1 MSIVSTCIKL
11 WSYRQNTVLS
21 LKLYLIYKMC
31 GGTKMKMV
39 KVLAAL
45 SAATLALVGCNSKSS
60 TIKLGS
66 IGPLSGNY
74 AVYGGDCKNGI
85 ELAVNEINAAGGIN
99 GQKIELL
106 AEDDEGQPEKSVSA
120 YKKLTTKDGV
130 KLIIGSL
137 TSGCAIA
144 ITPLAQAQ
152 KIVQIAPAATAPAV
166 TDAGNYI
173 FRACY
178 DDPFQG
184 TVGGKF
190 AAETLGAKRAAILYD
205 IGNDYSVGLYE
216 NFKTSFEANGGE
228 IVSLESYSTGDK
240 DFNAQLTKI
249 KNANPDVVY
258 LPDYYSTVALI
269 VKQLRA
275 QGIDTPI
282 VGADGW
288 DGLTE
293 NAGDEVLNG
302 FYSNHYAADST
313 DEKVQ
318 NFVKNY
324 KEKYTL
330 TPTSFGALGYDSVY
344 MLKDAIEKAG
354 TADSEKVREAL
365 EATNG
370 SYVTGHLTF
379 NEKHNPVKGAVIVE
393 LVKGDDGKLTTVYKT
408 TVNP

>member
-1 MSIVSTCIKL
+1 
-11 WSYRQNTVLS
+11 
-21 LKLYLIYKMC
+21 
-31 GGTKMKMV
+31 MKMV
-39 KVLAAL
+39 KVMAAL
-45 SAATLALVGCNSKSS
+45 SAVALALVGCNSKSS

-66 IGPLSGNY
+66 IGPLTGPY

-99 GQKIELL
+99 GQNLELI
-106 AEDDEGQPEKSVSA
+106 AEDDEGLAEKSVSA
-120 YKKLTTKDGV
+120 YKKLVTKDGV
-130 KLIIGSL
+130 KLVLGSL

-152 KIVQIAPAATAPAV
+152 KVVQIAPAATAPAL
-166 TDAGNYI
+166 TDAGNFI

-190 AAETLGAKRAAILYD
+190 AAESLGAKKAAILYD
-205 IGNDYSVGLYE
+205 IGNDYSVGLTE
-216 NFKTSFEANGGE
+216 NFKTSFEANGGS

-249 KNANPDVVY
+249 KNAEPDVVY
-258 LPDYYSTVALI
+258 LPDYYGTVALI

-275 QGIDTPI
+275 QGINTPI

-293 NAGDEVLNG
+293 NAGTEVLG
-302 FYSNHYAADST
+302 GYYSNHYAADST
-313 DEKVQ
+313 EPKVQ

-324 KEKYTL
+324 KEKYSL
-330 TPTSFGALGYDSVY
+330 TPTAFAALGYDSVY
-344 MLKDAIEKAG
+344 MLKDAIAKAG
-354 TADSEKVREAL
+354 STDSEAVRAAL
-365 EATNG
+365 ETTDG
-370 SYVTGHLTF
+370 DYVTGHLTF

-393 LVKGDDGKLTTVYKT
+393 LVQGEDGKLTTAYKT

>member
-1 MSIVSTCIKL
+1 
-11 WSYRQNTVLS
+11 
-21 LKLYLIYKMC
+21 
-31 GGTKMKMV
+31 MKMV
-39 KVLAAL
+39 KVMAAL
-45 SAATLALVGCNSKSS
+45 SAAALALIGCNSKSS
-60 TIKLGS
+60 TIKIGS

-74 AVYGGDCKNGI
+74 AVYGGDCKNGV
-85 ELAVNEINAAGGIN
+85 ELAINEINAAGGIN
-99 GQKIELL
+99 GQLLELI

-120 YKKLTTKDGV
+120 YKKLVTKDGV
-130 KLIIGSL
+130 KFIVGSL

-152 KIVQIAPAATAPAV
+152 KVVQIAPAATAPAV

-190 AAETLGAKRAAILYD
+190 AAETLGSKNAAVLYD
-205 IGNDYSVGLYE
+205 IGNDYSVGLSE
-216 NFKTSFEANGGE
+216 NFMNSFEANGGK
-228 IVSLESYSTGDK
+228 IVAIESYSTGDK

-249 KNANPDVVY
+249 KNANPDVIY
-258 LPDYYSTVALI
+258 LPDYYGTVALI
-269 VKQLRA
+269 AKQLRA
-275 QGIDTPI
+275 QGITTPI

-313 DEKVQ
+313 EEKVQ

-330 TPTSFGALGYDSVY
+330 TPTSFGALGYDAIY
-344 MLKDAIEKAG
+344 MLRDAIEKAG
-354 TADSEKVREAL
+354 AEDSEAVRAAL

-370 SYVTGHLTF
+370 DYVTGHLTF

>member
-1 MSIVSTCIKL
+1 
-11 WSYRQNTVLS
+11 
-21 LKLYLIYKMC
+21 
-31 GGTKMKMV
+31 MKML
-39 KVLAAL
+39 KVMTAI
-45 SAATLALVGCNSKSS
+45 SAVTLALAGCNSKSS
-60 TIKLGS
+60 AIKIGS

-74 AVYGGDCKNGI
+74 AVYGGDCKNGV
-85 ELAVNEINAAGGIN
+85 ELAINEINAEGGVN
-99 GQKIELL
+99 GQLIELI

-120 YKKLTTKDGV
+120 YKKLVTKDGV
-130 KLIIGSL
+130 KLIVGSL

-152 KIVQIAPAATAPAV
+152 KIVQVAPAATAPAL

-190 AAETLGAKRAAILYD
+190 AAENLGAKNAAILYD
-205 IGNDYSVGLYE
+205 IGNDYSVGLTE
-216 NFKTSFEANGGE
+216 NFRAAFEKAGGS

-275 QGIDTPI
+275 QGINTPI

-313 DEKVQ
+313 EPKVQ

-324 KEKYTL
+324 KAKYNL
-330 TPTSFGALGYDSVY
+330 TPTSFAALGYDAIY
-344 MLKDAIEKAG
+344 MIRDAILKAG
-354 TADSEKVREAL
+354 SADSEKVRTAL

-370 SYVTGHLTF
+370 DYVTGHLTF

-393 LVKGDDGKLTTVYKT
+393 LVKGEDGKLTTVYNT